1 MAASY
6 LAWAVSAAILL
17 LVAGWLGVIIR
28 RGYLG
33 ILIDR
38 RGRYSLSQFQLFLW
52 TVVIL
57 SLISGVFWGRLVAG
71 VSDSLGFVIPNEL
84 LAVLG
89 ISVGSTTAA
98 AVVKTQKEASNP
110 KGVAASDPTVPPHF
124 SQIFLAEEG
133 SMANKVVDIAKYQNF
148 WITLVLVVAYAALA
162 VATIQKTP
170 SIGDLKSLPGFSQG
184 FLTLLLISHA
194 GYLAGKLP
202 TPQGEAPG
210 LTYERLQEKLTRP
223 PLAPDQPRGQVGED
237 RPAGRAP
244 VPMQQT

>member
-1 MAASY
+1 MAAVY

-17 LVAGWLGVIIR
+17 LVAGWLGVTIQ
-28 RGYLG
+28 RGYFG

-38 RGRYSLSQFQLFLW
+38 RGRYSLTQFQLVLW
-52 TVVIL
+52 TVVIV

-89 ISVGSTTAA
+89 ISVGSTAA
-98 AVVKTQKEASNP
+98 ATVIKTQKEMTN
-110 KGVAASDPTVPPHF
+110 KTGVAASDPSAPPHF

-133 SMANKVVDIAKYQNF
+133 PMANRIIDVAKYQNF
-148 WITLVLVVAYAALA
+148 WITLVLVVAYVALA
-162 VATIQKTP
+162 VATIQKAA
-170 SIGDLKSLPGFSQG
+170 SAGDLKSLPGFSQG

-202 TPQGEAPG
+202 TPQGDAPG
-210 LTYERLQEKLTRP
+210 LNYDQLRQKSTVQTLAP
-223 PLAPDQPRGQVGED
+223 PLQPRGQNSQD
-237 RPAGRAP
+237 QPAGPAP
-244 VPMQQT
+244 APAQP